1 MQIIQT
7 ASIVMFFLAFFG
19 LITSRN
25 IIKSIICLML
35 KQTAVIVF
43 FLGMRFRPGILP
55 PIGANLAQGLEYIA
69 DPLPQALMIT
79 AIIIGLAVT
88 AVDIT
93 MIIYLTNK
101 TNSTDWQEVK
111 ETSMELLEGAE

>member
-1 MQIIQT
+1 MQT
-7 ASIVMFFLAFFG
+7 ASIIMFFLAFFG

-25 IIKSIICLML
+25 IIKSVICLML
-35 KQTAVIVF
+35 KQTSVIVF
-43 FLGMRFRPGILP
+43 FLGMRYRPGILA
-55 PIGANLAQGLEYIA
+55 PIGDNLAADIAYIA

-101 TNSTDWQEVK
+101 TNSTDWDEVK
-111 ETSMELLEGAE
+111 KRSTELTEEVK